1 MKGKNYTKEF
11 KESVLNEVRE
21 TNNVAQVA
29 RRHELSTKTIY
40 AWRKQAST
48 RAWDVTDGTA
58 KKIASYTP
66 TDQEFKQVEREN
78 NQLKQLLGEKDLEI
92 ALLREV
98 LKKSQPVYRTKL
110 K

>member
-58 KKIASYTP
+58 KKIASILRP
-66 TDQEFKQVEREN
+66 TKNLSRLN
-78 NQLKQLLGEKDLEI
+78 EKTT
-92 ALLREV
+92 
-98 LKKSQPVYRTKL
+98 S
-110 K
+110 